1 MALFKLN
8 NMSKAIRKEVA
19 AIEDHKKEK
28 MISHSEDKSTLPMWK
43 LLIFA
48 GLLIGAL
55 LLTKYG

>member
-1 MALFKLN
+1 
-8 NMSKAIRKEVA
+8 MSKAIRKEVA